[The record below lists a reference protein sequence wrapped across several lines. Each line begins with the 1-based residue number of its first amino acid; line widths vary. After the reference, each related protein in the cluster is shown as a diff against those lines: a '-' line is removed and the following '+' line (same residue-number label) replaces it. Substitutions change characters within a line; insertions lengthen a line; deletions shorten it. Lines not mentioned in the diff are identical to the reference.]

1 MIQKGAVAAL
11 KGPTAPI
18 DEMVKAFARRRVL
31 MTDGLNKIPGVKC
44 RLPDGAFYCFPDV
57 GELIG
62 KSYKGAPVTGS
73 MRLSEILLDDFLLA
87 AVPGEPFGAEG
98 FLRLS
103 FATSDANIEKGLA
116 RLADFVSKL
125 T

>member
-1 MIQKGAVAAL
+1 VRCL
-11 KGPTAPI
+11 
-18 DEMVKAFARRRVL
+18 E
-31 MTDGLNKIPGVKC
+31 
-44 RLPDGAFYCFPDV
+44 PDGAFYCFPDV

-62 KSYKGAPVTGS
+62 KSYKGTTISGS
-73 MRLSEILLDDFLLA
+73 LQLSEILIDDFLLA

-103 FATSDANIEKGLA
+103 FATSEEKIDQGLA

-125 T
+125 R